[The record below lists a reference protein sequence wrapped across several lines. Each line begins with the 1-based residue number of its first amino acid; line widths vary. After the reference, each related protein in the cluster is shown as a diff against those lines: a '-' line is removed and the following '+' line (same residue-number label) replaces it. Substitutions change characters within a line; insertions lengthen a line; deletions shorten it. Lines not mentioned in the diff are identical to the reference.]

1 MRLGRDS
8 VAFSEEELSLLMKSM
23 IHEEFLSAAPMMLAW
38 VVEILESKQQSS
50 STRSKAVKALGDIV
64 AVDKRLLDAP
74 SLLAA
79 IEHALQ
85 DDSISVRESALVL
98 VGKHMVQEP
107 ALAIRLI
114 HIVIR
119 ASEDA
124 GSSVR
129 KSAIKILRD
138 CCLIMPEERSD
149 KIIESYRPS

>member
-85 DDSISVRESALVL
+85 DGETTMEVEF
-98 VGKHMVQEP
+98 P
-107 ALAIRLI
+107 ALSG
-114 HIVIR
+114 VDSYKG
-119 ASEDA
+119 ASDSYIDA
-124 GSSVR
+124 NLQASN
-129 KSAIKILRD
+129 
-138 CCLIMPEERSD
+138 
-149 KIIESYRPS
+149 